1 MPKILTDKELAE
13 IVHDA
18 VYKDLIDCGDSYLH
32 FLEDLGKLVADHFG
46 GEATKA
52 DYLDDDLGYTV
63 AFHVDDCVPPDG
75 GVFKK
80 YDTDVKWEDGEE
92 YQP

>member
-1 MPKILTDKELAE
+1 
-13 IVHDA
+13 
-18 VYKDLIDCGDSYLH
+18 
-32 FLEDLGKLVADHFG
+32 
-46 GEATKA
+46 
-52 DYLDDDLGYTV
+52 
-63 AFHVDDCVPPDG
+63 VPPDG